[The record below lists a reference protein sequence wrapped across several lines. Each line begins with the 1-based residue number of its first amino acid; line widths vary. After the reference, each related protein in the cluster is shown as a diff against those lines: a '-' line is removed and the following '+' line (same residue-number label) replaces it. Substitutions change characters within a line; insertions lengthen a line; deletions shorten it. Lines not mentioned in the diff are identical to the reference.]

1 MKGKDYSQSCRTL
14 ELLEHLGRVHEQLC
28 YTVVLVLQRIRGEQ
42 VFPFFTQPIKILLSA
57 F

>member
-14 ELLEHLGRVHEQLC
+14 ELLEHLGRVHGQLC
-28 YTVVLVLQRIRGEQ
+28 YTVVLDMQRIRGEQ